1 MKFFSFAIVLFLSV
15 NSFIVHG
22 QDSLSLASSE
32 NVRDKVLEIG
42 SFESKQNRIEEMNE
56 SGVSLPES
64 DVLNLKNDHSESSKT
79 VNSFDMY
86 TQGQKDAQLYY
97 RGYKPAGT
105 AVLFTTALPWVG
117 IFLGVVPALI
127 TSSTMPLDINLG
139 CPDLQLM
146 KNEQYLKGYKQ
157 KAKQIKRKKVLNN
170 YLYGLAI
177 QPLYVVLG
185 FGALIASTII

>member
-1 MKFFSFAIVLFLSV
+1 MKKSLLVALLVGLGFVLRA
-15 NSFIVHG
+15 
-22 QDSLSLASSE
+22 QDSLSLKSSE
-32 NVRDKVLEIG
+32 NIPDKVVVIESSELKQIG
-42 SFESKQNRIEEMNE
+42 TDEMNDP
-56 SGVSLPES
+56 GVSLPES
-64 DVLNLKNDHSESSKT
+64 DVLNYKNDHSESSKT

-86 TQGQKDAQLYY
+86 TQGQIDAQLYY

-127 TSSTMPLDINLG
+127 TYSTMPLDINLG

-177 QPLYVVLG
+177 QPLYAVLG
-185 FGALIASTII
+185 FGALIASTL

>member
-1 MKFFSFAIVLFLSV
+1 MKFFSFAIALFLSV
-15 NSFIVHG
+15 NAFIVKA
-22 QDSLSLASSE
+22 QDSLSLKSSE
-32 NVRDKVLEIG
+32 NNPDKVVVIESSELKQIG
-42 SFESKQNRIEEMNE
+42 TDEMNDP
-56 SGVSLPES
+56 GVSLPES
-64 DVLNLKNDHSESSKT
+64 DVLNFKNDHSESSKT

-86 TQGQKDAQLYY
+86 TQGQIDAQLYY

-127 TSSTMPLDINLG
+127 TCSTMPLDINLG

-177 QPLYVVLG
+177 QPLYAVLG
-185 FGALIASTII
+185 FGALIASTL

>member
-1 MKFFSFAIVLFLSV
+1 MKFCSFAIALFLSV
-15 NSFIVHG
+15 NAFIVKA
-22 QDSLSLASSE
+22 QDSLSLKSSE
-32 NVRDKVLEIG
+32 NIPDKVVVIESSELKQIG
-42 SFESKQNRIEEMNE
+42 TDEMNDP
-56 SGVSLPES
+56 GVSLPES
-64 DVLNLKNDHSESSKT
+64 DVLNLKNDLSENSKT

-86 TQGQKDAQLYY
+86 TQGQIDAQLYY

-177 QPLYVVLG
+177 QPLYAVLG
-185 FGALIASTII
+185 FGALIASTL